1 MVVSLDGYKFYP
13 PNGNYSYRSYYINA
27 KKTLD
32 FLDNSPILEN
42 KKNIDHIEK
51 DLAVRTFYLIKIKS
65 KSFHRIEIYVL
76 SKVVHFY
83 SYSD

>member
-1 MVVSLDGYKFYP
+1 MDV
-13 PNGNYSYRSYYINA
+13 

-32 FLDNSPILEN
+32 FLDNSPLLEN

-51 DLAVRTFYLIKIKS
+51 DLAVRTFYLIKIRS
-65 KSFHRIEIYVL
+65 KSFHVHRIEIYVL
-76 SKVVHFY
+76 SKVVNFY